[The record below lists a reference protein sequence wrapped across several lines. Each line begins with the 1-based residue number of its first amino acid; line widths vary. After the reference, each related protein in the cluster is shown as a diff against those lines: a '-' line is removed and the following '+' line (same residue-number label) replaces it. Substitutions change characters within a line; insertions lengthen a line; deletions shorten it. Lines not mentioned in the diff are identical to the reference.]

1 MGSLTV
7 QIETEGDRPKFWQLY
22 WQIRQQI
29 LRGELLPG
37 SRLPTCRALA
47 QQAGVA
53 RVTVEAALAQL
64 QAEGFVVS
72 RVGAGTFVAQA
83 LPQTAVSATVPPFAP
98 TFSSWGQRVLATPD
112 RATAAA
118 LRDES
123 REGGETAVGDEI
135 DFSLGRTYS
144 HSFPYDVW
152 RRLLARYLSTD
163 DIILARYGS
172 VAGFMPLRQAVAE
185 RLAQMRGVRC
195 NPEQIVIVSGA
206 QQTLDILSRLL
217 LQPGDGVLVETP
229 GYQDAFQLFR
239 VNGARLLPMP
249 VDEAGLPVEAIPPD
263 TRARMLFVT
272 PSNQF
277 PRGGSMPLARR
288 LALLQW
294 AQAQQAV
301 VIEDDYD
308 GELRYDGRP
317 LSALQGL
324 DEGGQVVYL
333 GTFSKVLFPALRLA
347 YVVLPPALLEPFL
360 RAKRLIDRGAPT
372 LMQAAVADFIREGH
386 FDRHLRHLRH
396 EYGARRRALV
406 MALNHYL
413 GEQVHYAQDATGL
426 HVMVYL
432 DKALNEREVIRA
444 AAAHGVRV
452 YPGEVYHLQR
462 PFPPSILL
470 GFSGLEEAEI
480 DEGVRRLANA
490 VRAVWADEAA
500 QTG

>member
-7 QIETEGDRPKFWQLY
+7 QIGAEGDRPKYWQLY

-29 LRGELLPG
+29 LQGDLQPG

-53 RVTVEAALAQL
+53 RVTVETALAQL

-72 RVGAGTFVAQA
+72 RVGAGTFVAQD
-83 LPQTAVSATVPPFAP
+83 LPATAVSPTAAPFAP
-98 TFSSWGQRVLATPD
+98 IFSSWGQRVLTTPE
-112 RATAAA
+112 RIAAA
-118 LRDES
+118 PLRDES
-123 REGGETAVGDEI
+123 QDGGETAVGGEI

-144 HSFPYDVW
+144 HGFPYDIW

-163 DIILARYGS
+163 DILLARHAS
-172 VAGFMPLRQAVAE
+172 VAGFMPLRQAIAE
-185 RLAQMRGVRC
+185 RLAQMRGVRGD
-195 NPEQIVIVSGA
+195 PGQIVIVSGA

-217 LQPGDGVLVETP
+217 LQPGDGVVVETP

-263 TRARMLFVT
+263 ARARMLFVT

-277 PRGGSMPLARR
+277 PRGGSMSLARR

-294 AQAQQAV
+294 AQVQQAV

-324 DEGGQVVYL
+324 DESGHVVYL

-347 YVVLPPALLEPFL
+347 YVVLPAALRDPFL

-386 FDRHLRHLRH
+386 FDRHLRHLRQ
-396 EYGARRRALV
+396 EYGARRQALV
-406 MALNHYL
+406 TALANYL
-413 GEQVHYAQDATGL
+413 GEQVHYAQDAAGL

-432 DKALNEREVIRA
+432 NEALNEREVVRMA
-444 AAAHGVRV
+444 AVHGVRV
-452 YPGEVYHLQR
+452 YPGEFYHLQR

-470 GFSGLEEAEI
+470 GFSGLAEEEI
-480 DEGVRRLANA
+480 AEGVRRLASA
-490 VRAVWADEAA
+490 VRAAGMV
-500 QTG
+500 

>member
-1 MGSLTV
+1 MGSFV
-7 QIETEGDRPKFWQLY
+7 IQVEASGDRPKFWQLY
-22 WQIRQQI
+22 WQIRQGI
-29 LRGELLPG
+29 LQGELPPG
-37 SRLPTCRALA
+37 SRLPTCRTLA
-47 QQAGVA
+47 QQVGVA
-53 RVTVEAALAQL
+53 RVTVQAALAQL

-72 RVGAGTFVAQA
+72 RVGAGTFVAHS
-83 LPQTAVSATVPPFAP
+83 LPATAVSLTPTPFVP
-98 TFSSWGQRVLATPD
+98 TFSSWGQRVLAAPD
-112 RATAAA
+112 RAAAVQ

-123 REGGETAVGDEI
+123 GDGGGTAVGGEI

-144 HSFPYDVW
+144 HSFPYDLW

-172 VAGFMPLRQAVAE
+172 VAGFSPLRQAIAE

-195 NPEQIVIVSGA
+195 TPEQVVIVSGA

-249 VDEAGLPVEAIPPD
+249 VDGTGLPVEAIPPD
-263 TRARMLFVT
+263 MRARMLFVT

-294 AQAQQAV
+294 AQAQQAL

-324 DEGGQVVYL
+324 DEGGHVVYL

-347 YVVLPPALLEPFL
+347 YVVLPPALLDPFL
-360 RAKRLIDRGAPT
+360 RAKRLTDRGAPT
-372 LMQAAVADFIREGH
+372 LMQAAVADFIQEGH
-386 FDRHLRHLRH
+386 FDRHLRHLRQ
-396 EYGARRRALV
+396 EYGARRQALVRALDK
-406 MALNHYL
+406 YL
-413 GEQVHYAQDATGL
+413 GGKVRYAQDAAGL
-426 HVMVYL
+426 HVMAYL
-432 DKALNEREVIRA
+432 DEAFDERELVRA
-444 AAAHGVRV
+444 AAVQGVRV
-452 YPGEVYHLQR
+452 YPGEIYQVQR

-470 GFSGLEEAEI
+470 GFSGLEEREI
-480 DEGVRRLANA
+480 AEGVRRLARAMQAPQA
-490 VRAVWADEAA
+490 V
-500 QTG
+500 